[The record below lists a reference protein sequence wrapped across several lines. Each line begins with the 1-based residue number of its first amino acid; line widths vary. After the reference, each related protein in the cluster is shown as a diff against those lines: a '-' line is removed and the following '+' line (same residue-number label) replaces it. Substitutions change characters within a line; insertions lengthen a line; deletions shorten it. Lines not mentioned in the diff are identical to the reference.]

1 MLDLERNNEILQ
13 KIAAKLRLLRL
24 KAGLLQKTV
33 SAETG
38 LNMGHLE
45 GARKNVTLTTLERLC
60 EYYNITLDEFF
71 KDIDI

>member
-1 MLDLERNNEILQ
+1 M
-13 KIAAKLRLLRL
+13 
-24 KAGLLQKTV
+24 QKTV

>member
-1 MLDLERNNEILQ
+1 MKFYKRRR
-13 KIAAKLRLLRL
+13 KVTVIAAKGWPI
-24 KAGLLQKTV
+24 AETV

-60 EYYNITLDEFF
+60 EYYNITLDEFL
-71 KDIDI
+71 KI

>member
-1 MLDLERNNEILQ
+1 MLEPQQTDEILL
-13 KIAAKLRLLRL
+13 KIAAKLRLLRR

-45 GARKNVTLTTLERLC
+45 GARRNVTLTTLERIC
-60 EYYNITLDEFF
+60 AYYGITLDEFF
-71 KDIDI
+71 KDIEI

>member
-1 MLDLERNNEILQ
+1 MKFYKRSPQSYGYCGERLAYCRKQ
-13 KIAAKLRLLRL
+13 YR
-24 KAGLLQKTV
+24 
-33 SAETG
+33 AETG